1 MMAQIHLIKSASN
14 TLAPATSEASDY
26 IRRLQP
32 GIMLKCDIRQARNYR
47 FHKLFF
53 SLLNLGFQ
61 YWTPIA
67 GAVSES
73 EKRLL
78 RDYVDYLIS
87 MTGLQNILDETLD
100 VWLARAGHRRADGVE
115 LVKSFEAYRKWAV
128 ITAGFFDEFIL
139 PDGTIRREARSIS
152 FAIMSEVEFREVY
165 KAVLNV
171 LWLHILNR
179 PFNSP
184 QEAEN
189 AAAQLWEY
197 AA

>member
-1 MMAQIHLIKSASN
+1 MAQIQLLKTALQ
-14 TLAPATSEASDY
+14 TLTPATPEAGEFV
-26 IRRLQP
+26 RRLKP
-32 GIMLKCDIRQARNYR
+32 GILLNCDVRQARNYR

-53 SLLNLGFQ
+53 SLLNLGFH
-61 YWTPIA
+61 YWTPTA
-67 GAVSES
+67 GAITEP
-73 EKRLL
+73 EKQLL
-78 RDYVDYLIS
+78 RGYVDYLIS
-87 MTGLQNILDETLD
+87 MTGQQNILDETLE
-100 VWLARAGHRRADGVE
+100 VWLENLGHRRADGVV

-128 ITAGFFDEFIL
+128 MTAGFYDEFPL
-139 PDGTIRREARSIS
+139 PDGSVRREARSIS
-152 FAIMSEVEFREVY
+152 FASMSEDEFREVY

-179 PFNSP
+179 PFSSH